1 MQSWM
6 MSLWLKRHDK
16 TEWPDLSI
24 SQPEDA
30 YHVSIKDE
38 HHSVRAIEEM
48 CSEGFFAEHDY
59 RYVQSDGAVRVPE
72 DLYDDMSVTKCCSD
86 LQDEDLYEDPAYEL
100 QRGASCY
107 LANTKKHTGLNSYSI
122 EPRYQNGH
130 TGVTKTDLLGE
141 EPYDDVVFQ
150 GSDSGHVGCLE
161 KLADLTVVSAEP
173 RYQNVRIDVTKG
185 VVEDVHEEMTDA
197 KVYDDITDK
206 DQVVEDEFGIYEEIG
221 GQSPDLCHAAST
233 DEHPSNCSSENYSNN
248 SEEDIERE
256 ITDPAD
262 DELYEEIGG
271 PEISQPFEAGSFT
284 NPGNNKIAE
293 AVNCGEVV
301 NGMLTTENDD
311 DDDDDDEPVYAEVG
325 DVQLPESTTRHQ
337 DTTAYNELLP
347 RDYMP
352 LRRDQ
357 ATFNSRDTNPFMK
370 DVAKLNNR
378 RRQHNSKD

>member
-59 RYVQSDGAVRVPE
+59 RYVQSDGAVRVPD
-72 DLYDDMSVTKCCSD
+72 DLYDDMSVKKCFSN
-86 LQDEDLYEDPAYEL
+86 LQDEDWYEDPAY
-100 QRGASCY
+100 QQPRGASCQF
-107 LANTKKHTGLNSYSI
+107 ANTKEHTGLNAYSI
-122 EPRYQNGH
+122 KPRYQNGH

-141 EPYDDVVFQ
+141 EPYDDVVCQ
-150 GSDSGHVGCLE
+150 GNDGGHMRCLE
-161 KLADLTVVSAEP
+161 ELADLTVVSPEPCYTKRAAEEL
-173 RYQNVRIDVTKG
+173 Y
-185 VVEDVHEEMTDA
+185 VEVPYVE
-197 KVYDDITDK
+197 VYDDITDK

-233 DEHPSNCSSENYSNN
+233 DEHPSNCSSENYSINL
-248 SEEDIERE
+248 EEDIERE

-311 DDDDDDEPVYAEVG
+311 DDPVYAEVG
-325 DVQLPESTTRHQ
+325 DVQLAESTTRHQ
-337 DTTAYNELLP
+337 DTTAYKELLP

-357 ATFNSRDTNPFMK
+357 ATFNPRDTSPVMK